1 VFKLIPKKALTSF
14 IYSAGISVKKTYD
27 KKKKKTG
34 IKSRNAFKII
44 LKKTRNMLCVSSY
57 NVIIRWNNNTI

>member
-1 VFKLIPKKALTSF
+1 INTSVAKYIPLDFSVFKLIPKKALTSF

-44 LKKTRNMLCVSSY
+44 LKKN
-57 NVIIRWNNNTI
+57 

>member
-34 IKSRNAFKII
+34 IKSRNGFQ
-44 LKKTRNMLCVSSY
+44 
-57 NVIIRWNNNTI
+57 NNPQKN